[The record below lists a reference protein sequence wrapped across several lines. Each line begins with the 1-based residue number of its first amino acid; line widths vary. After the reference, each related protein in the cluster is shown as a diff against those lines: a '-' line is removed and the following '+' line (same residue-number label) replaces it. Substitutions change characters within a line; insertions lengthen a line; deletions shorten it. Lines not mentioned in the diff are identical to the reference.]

1 MPDFISLRTAL
12 ETVVRSA
19 GAMILRRPAFTVTE
33 KEGHANFVTDVDR
46 AVEAYLIAELTSLVP
61 GSRVISEEKDND
73 SLTDVLTWVIDPVDG
88 TTNMI
93 HDYRCSAVSVA
104 LMQDRHPVIGMVFQ
118 PYSDE
123 LFSAVLGHGTFL
135 NGKPVHVSDT
145 PFEKAL
151 IAFGTS
157 PYHPDLAEAGMSLAL
172 EFLRSCADIRRSGSA
187 AVDLANVAC
196 GRQDVYFELTLKPW
210 DFAAGSLLVTE
221 AGGCFRT
228 LSPDSEGPDWSGDAG
243 VLASNKACFDPACQL
258 LAGSD

>member
-1 MPDFISLRTAL
+1 MSDLISLCPAL
-12 ETVVRSA
+12 ESVVRSA
-19 GAMILRRPAFTVTE
+19 GAMILRRPSFTVSE
-33 KEGHANFVTDVDR
+33 KEGHANFVTDIDQ
-46 AVEAYLIAELTSLVP
+46 AVEKLLIAELTALVP

-73 SLTDVLTWVIDPVDG
+73 SLTDALTWVIDPVDG

-123 LFSAVLGHGTFL
+123 LFSAVLGHGAFL
-135 NGKPVHVSDT
+135 NGKPIHASET

-151 IAFGTS
+151 VAFGTS
-157 PYHPDLAEAGMSLAL
+157 PYHPDLAEASMSLAL

-187 AVDLANVAC
+187 AMDLAYVAC
-196 GRQDVYFELTLKPW
+196 GRQDIYFELTLKPW

-228 LSPDSEGPDWSGDAG
+228 LSDDSSEPCWSKDAG
-243 VLASNKACFDPACQL
+243 VLASNKACFVPACRL
-258 LAGSD
+258 LKGCD